1 MCVVY
6 VLKGFEALILEP
18 LMTNFP
24 QPRSRTRAPRVS
36 LRGSVSVL
44 IQLENLRR
52 IPGKLHQLSITGGLL
67 ELAAYVDERASV
79 EMKFQMGSAVLGPQ
93 AEMLFPMRGA
103 HGYMQPFRFTR
114 LWAEESQILETE
126 ITELFKRS
134 VTPTPA
140 GHGSDFRPPRFYLE
154 SF

>member
-1 MCVVY
+1 
-6 VLKGFEALILEP
+6 
-18 LMTNFP
+18 MTNFP

-36 LRGSVSVL
+36 LRGSISVL

-134 VTPTPA
+134 V
-140 GHGSDFRPPRFYLE
+140 
-154 SF
+154 

>member
-1 MCVVY
+1 MFVVY
-6 VLKGFEALILEP
+6 VREGFEALILEP
-18 LMTNFP
+18 FMTNFP

-44 IQLENLRR
+44 IQLESLRR
-52 IPGKLHQLSITGGLL
+52 IPAKLLQLSITGGLL
-67 ELAAYVDERASV
+67 ELASYVDERASV
-79 EMKFQMGSAVLGPQ
+79 ELKFQMGSSVLAPK

-114 LWAEESQILETE
+114 LWAEESQILEAE
-126 ITELFKRS
+126 ITELLARG
-134 VTPTPA
+134 VTPAPA
-140 GHGSDFRPPRFYLE
+140 GHGSGFRPPRFYLE